1 VRHELTTRE
10 KRSNSLWGTRRGGRG
25 ALAAFIALLAL
36 TGPVAASADPG
47 KDRGAGNDTKA
58 FVPESLL
65 TAARAKPDDTFSVI
79 VQGEGKRGSGE
90 VASEVAEV
98 AKDAGRGLGPTRHFA
113 TISGVAAEL
122 TGKQIL
128 KLAEKQ
134 GIVAVTVDA
143 PVRLTGS
150 LNSQQ
155 WPYVAGVAKLW
166 TGASTAK
173 LQAPTIAIVDSGID
187 AGRADFGG
195 RVAAEV
201 TMTALTPNSPGDGR
215 GHGTFVAGIAAGGA
229 AGYYGVAPSAKI
241 VSLDVMDDHG
251 MAMTSDVIAAADW
264 IYQNGG
270 AYGIRV
276 ANFSLHGT
284 VATSF
289 VFDPLDK
296 ALERLWFSGVVVV
309 AAAGNYGVDG
319 QPSGV
324 PFAPGNDPFIITVG
338 ANDTAGSIS
347 CTDDFAAPWSAYG
360 YTPDGFLKPEL
371 VAPGRYLVGP
381 VPAGST
387 LALERPG
394 SVAAPGYMQLSG
406 TSFSAPVV
414 AGAAAEVLAAHPGWT
429 PDQVKG
435 ALMLAAKSTPAAARL
450 SAGVGEVNAATALG
464 VSDPPNPNL
473 ALNRFLLPDP
483 AGGPTPVFDAASWSS
498 AARADASW
506 SSASWSSASWSSASW
521 SSANWSSA
529 SWSSASWS
537 SVSRASANWSSV
549 AWADNAADDARPG
562 GGYALDAG
570 ELRSFELELG
580 ADLDG
585 DGAVG

>member
-1 VRHELTTRE
+1 VRHQLTRHE
-10 KRSNSLWGTRRGGRG
+10 KRSNTLWGKRRGRG
-25 ALAAFIALLAL
+25 SLPALIALLAL
-36 TGPVAASADPG
+36 VGPVGASADPG
-47 KDRGAGNDTKA
+47 KDIGAGNDTKA
-58 FVPESLL
+58 FVLPSLL
-65 TAARAKPDDTFSVI
+65 AAARAKPDDTFAVI
-79 VQGEGKRGSGE
+79 VQGELKRGSAG
-90 VASEVAEV
+90 VAYDVAEV
-98 AKDAGRGLGPTRHFA
+98 ARDAGRGLGPTRRFA

-128 KLAEKQ
+128 KLADKKD
-134 GIVAVTVDA
+134 VLAVTLDA

-150 LNSQQ
+150 LNTQQ

-166 TGASTAK
+166 TGATTAG
-173 LQAPTIAIVDSGID
+173 LGAPTIAIVDSGID
-187 AGRADFGG
+187 VSRADFGD
-195 RVAAEV
+195 RVAANV
-201 TMTALTPNSPGDGR
+201 SMTTLTPNSPGDGR

-229 AGYYGVAPSAKI
+229 AGYYGVAPRAKI

-251 MAMTSDVIAAADW
+251 MALTSDVIGAADW

-289 VFDPLDK
+289 MFDPLDK

-309 AAAGNYGVDG
+309 AAAGNYGVG
-319 QPSGV
+319 GRPSGV

-338 ANDTAGSIS
+338 ADDTAGSIS
-347 CTDDFAAPWSAYG
+347 CTDDFTAPWSAYG

-394 SVAAPGYMQLSG
+394 SVVAPGYMQLSG
-406 TSFSAPVV
+406 TSFSAPMV
-414 AGAAAEVLAAHPGWT
+414 AGAAAQLLAAHPRWT

-435 ALMLAAKSTPAAARL
+435 ALMLSAKSVPVAAPL
-450 SAGVGEVNAATALG
+450 SAGVGELNAATALG

-473 ALNRFLLPDP
+473 ALNRFLVADP
-483 AGGPTPVFDAASWSS
+483 AGGPTPVFDAAGWSS
-498 AARADASW
+498 AAKADASW
-506 SSASWSSASWSSASW
+506 SSASWSSANWSSASW

-537 SVSRASANWSSV
+537 SASWSSASWSSV
-549 AWADNAADDARPG
+549 AWADNAADDTPPG
-562 GGYALDAG
+562 GGYALDPG
-570 ELRSFELELG
+570 ELRSLELELG
-580 ADLDG
+580 ADLNG
-585 DGAVG
+585 DGVVA